1 MAQTRSFQVSAC
13 RAAEDHS
20 CAQYGTFQVKER
32 RAGDFEFWKSLPA
45 GGANPHSPWV
55 ESDHVPYHTNERIP
69 FANAPPPLP
78 WWEHPKA
85 PQMQNL
91 LFYGGLF
98 VFAATFYWAYAIDL
112 GAPKFGDLDWE
123 AIRAE
128 RNAAK
133 DEEDEDEDEEEEEES
148 EAAEEEEAEE
158 EAEEAYA

>member
-1 MAQTRSFQVSAC
+1 MSAC

-91 LFYGGLF
+91 LFYGG
-98 VFAATFYWAYAIDL
+98 
-112 GAPKFGDLDWE
+112 KFSPDFPFRVLVTQLQLP
-123 AIRAE
+123 
-128 RNAAK
+128 AK
-133 DEEDEDEDEEEEEES
+133 LQRS
-148 EAAEEEEAEE
+148 QHLI
-158 EAEEAYA
+158 